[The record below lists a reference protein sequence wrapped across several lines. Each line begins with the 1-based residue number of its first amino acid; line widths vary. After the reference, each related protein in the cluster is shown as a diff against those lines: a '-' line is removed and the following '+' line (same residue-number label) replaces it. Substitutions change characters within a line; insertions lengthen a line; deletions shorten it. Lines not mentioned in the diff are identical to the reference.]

1 MRPDF
6 LSALTIAD
14 AAGVGEVHA
23 EVTVETWPD
32 RVSWSMTPVA
42 TARACGLSYPSAA
55 VTTMTS
61 GTSPCPN
68 LSVRMSATRDDWEFG
83 SWKPLGESFCA
94 TGIPN
99 APTANISSSAAM
111 MTRRGAAMASRA
123 TL

>member
-1 MRPDF
+1 M
-6 LSALTIAD
+6 AD
-14 AAGVGEVHA
+14 AADAGEVQA
-23 EVTVETWPD
+23 EVTAETCPD

-68 LSVRMSATRDDWEFG
+68 FSVRISATRDDWAVG

-94 TGIPN
+94 TGTPN
-99 APTANISSSAAM
+99 APTAIISSSAAM

-123 TL
+123 TPWSIGSV